1 MDLFY
6 QMNKIKALIDTI
18 ETHDGI
24 TRVLLTSGKN
34 KLTAITLEL
43 PTSFKIGSEV
53 NVIFKETEV
62 GIAKNFKGEISFSN
76 LLQGTI
82 LFLNKGKILSKV
94 NIDVDGINI
103 GSIIT
108 TNAVEQLTLGLGDE
122 VKIFIKATEVS
133 LEEAL

>member
-1 MDLFY
+1 
-6 QMNKIKALIDTI
+6 MNKIKALIDTI

-24 TRVLLTSGKN
+24 TRVLLTSGIN

-43 PTSFKIGSEV
+43 PSSFKIGSEA

-62 GIAKNFKGEISFSN
+62 GIAKNLKGEISFSN

-82 LFLNKGKILSKV
+82 LFVNKGKILSKV

-133 LEEAL
+133 LEEVLCVNC